1 MAVRKLIDPS
11 DPRVDLKNYTRKYPV
26 PSERHMV
33 LEASDAVSRRAL
45 LDALK
50 AKRPYIK
57 AHPHLSALGKANKT
71 LVYFQARKNQTRI
84 TDKGDLLIVAWNQH
98 PHLNVVLEMQQ
109 PTDLLLNKLH
119 TFFGTRPKNL

>member
-1 MAVRKLIDPS
+1 MAIGKLIDPS
-11 DPRVDLKNYTRKYPV
+11 NPRVNLNNYTRRYPI

-50 AKRPYIK
+50 LKRPYIR

-84 TDKGDLLIVAWNQH
+84 TDKGDLLIVA
-98 PHLNVVLEMQQ
+98 
-109 PTDLLLNKLH
+109 
-119 TFFGTRPKNL
+119 

>member
-1 MAVRKLIDPS
+1 MALGKLIDPS
-11 DPRVDLKNYTRKYPV
+11 NPRVDLKNYTRRYPI

-50 AKRPYIK
+50 LKRPYIR

-84 TDKGDLLIVAWNQH
+84 TDKGDLLIVAWNHH
-98 PHLNVVLEMQQ
+98 PNLNVVLEM
-109 PTDLLLNKLH
+109 
-119 TFFGTRPKNL
+119 